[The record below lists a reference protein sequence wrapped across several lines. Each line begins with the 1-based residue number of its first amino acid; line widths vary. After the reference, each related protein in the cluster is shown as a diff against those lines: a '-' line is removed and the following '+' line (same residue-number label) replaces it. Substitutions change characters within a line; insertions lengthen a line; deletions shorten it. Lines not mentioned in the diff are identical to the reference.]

1 MPMEGTI
8 IVWKF
13 VDGELFVSI
22 DKSKAAPVATIDL
35 NFFGASHELSDENL
49 ITNLGYGSVKC
60 PYKGMSES

>member
-1 MPMEGTI
+1 MSK

-35 NFFGASHELSDENL
+35 NFFGGVTTNLKRIKVDAYRSASH
-49 ITNLGYGSVKC
+49 SVK
-60 PYKGMSES
+60 